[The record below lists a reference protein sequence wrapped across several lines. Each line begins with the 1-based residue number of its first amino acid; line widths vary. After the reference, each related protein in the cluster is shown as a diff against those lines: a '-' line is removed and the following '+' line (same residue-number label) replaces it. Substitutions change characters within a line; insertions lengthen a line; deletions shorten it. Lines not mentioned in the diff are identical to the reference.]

1 MVEESPQTPPRKGK
15 RFFRE
20 MDLDGLHKIWESIPE
35 IRKRALKTGSLLRW
49 TDSKKVGVIGMPSL
63 KLNTKVMIEV
73 IKLWGPK
80 KDTEQDGPGDCVQT
94 RGHGLQLS
102 FPLKSIYPCCKASQP
117 TSIPDR

>member
-1 MVEESPQTPPRKGK
+1 MMEESPQTPPRKGK

-49 TDSKKVGVIGMPSL
+49 TDSKKIGVIGMPSL

-80 KDTEQDGPGDCVQT
+80 NTQNKTVPVT
-94 RGHGLQLS
+94 A
-102 FPLKSIYPCCKASQP
+102 CKHEAMGYSLASL
-117 TSIPDR
+117 